1 MIDPSSS
8 SSSPRPAEPAG
19 PYEGFGGRVGRTFAG
34 SESWWPARPTPSA
47 SAPNVVVVLVDD
59 LGFADLGCY
68 GSEIP
73 TPNLDRLAADGVQFT
88 NFHVTPMCSP
98 TRAALLTGVNPHRA
112 GAGHVANSDPG
123 FPGYAAELADDVATA
138 AELFRDAGYH
148 TIAIGKWHLT
158 KDADLSEA
166 GPRHAWPCQRGFDRY
181 YGVLDAFTNLHHPHR
196 LVEDNHTVPVDR
208 YPDDY
213 YVTDDLTDRAID
225 YIRHARASNPTQPF
239 FCYFAHIAVHAPL
252 QCKPS
257 DHDRHRGR
265 YDAGWDALR
274 EARHRR
280 QVELGLLPEGTPL
293 PPPNHEPGDEVPAW
307 DSLDPADQRLYA
319 RYMEVYAAM
328 VDSVDQ
334 SVGRLLDALEELGV
348 ADNTIVCF
356 LSDNGAS
363 REGEVAGTTA
373 YFRTLVST
381 NVSDIEDVDFD
392 RDRIDLAGTPQ
403 ALVHYPRGWA
413 MASNTPFRLY
423 KINAHAGG
431 HSVPFILNWPAGQRD
446 PDLVARGRRDQ
457 WSHVTDLLPTLCD
470 LAGVTR
476 PAERNGLVLQ
486 PVNGVSLAPVLR
498 DPDAPH
504 DHGSQYTE
512 MSGHRGFYDGEGWE
526 IVTRH
531 GALTPFGDHE
541 WELYDLC
548 TDRTETRDLAA
559 EQPERVATLAEGWEQ
574 AARENQVYP
583 LDEGSRLRYLVRPPY
598 EDHLDH
604 PVRIVAGTH
613 TLERYR
619 SQLLIQWRS
628 FTVDVEVDHRPGDRG
643 VLVAHGDQGGGYAL
657 YVVDAASP
665 LLGDAP
671 DRPDRPDRPDDDPD
685 LGELVFVH
693 NGYGKLTVVPCGPL
707 AAGDAGIRLDMAAPG
722 GWQWNARVLVGDEV
736 RAEAPAL
743 LMLGAMAPFEGVDVG
758 IDRRSPVWWPLYEQ
772 HGPFPYTG
780 ALRAV
785 TYTPGER
792 APDSGTRFLELL
804 RDIGM
809 RYE

>member
-1 MIDPSSS
+1 MTDHPTAPGDRATTDP
-8 SSSPRPAEPAG
+8 ATEAAG

-34 SESWWPARPTPSA
+34 SESWWPERPRPA
-47 SAPNVVVVLVDD
+47 ADAPNVVVVLVDD

-73 TPNLDRLAADGVQFT
+73 TPNLDRLAGRGLQFT

-181 YGVLDAFTNLHHPHR
+181 YGVLDAFTNLHQPHR
-196 LVEDNHTVPVDR
+196 LVEDNHTVAVDR

-252 QCKPS
+252 QCKAA

-265 YDAGWDALR
+265 YDQGWDALR

-280 QVELGLLPEGTPL
+280 QIELGILPEGTPL
-293 PPPNHEPGDEVPAW
+293 PPRNHEPGDEVPPW
-307 DSLDPADQRLYA
+307 DDLDPADQRLYA

-334 SVGRLLDALEELGV
+334 SVGRLLDALDELGV
-348 ADNTIVCF
+348 ADDTIVCF

-363 REGEVAGTTA
+363 REGEAAGTTA
-373 YFRTLVST
+373 YFRTLVSK

-392 RDRIDLAGTPQ
+392 RDRIDLAGTAQ

-413 MASNTPFRLY
+413 MASNTPFRMY

-431 HSVPFILNWPAGQRD
+431 HSVPFILDWPAGRGALERVV
-446 PDLVARGRRDQ
+446 PGRRDQ
-457 WSHVTDLLPTLCD
+457 WAHVTDLLPTLCD
-470 LAGVTR
+470 LAGVSR
-476 PAERNGLVLQ
+476 PDQRHGVTLQ
-486 PVNGVSLAPVLR
+486 PLNGVSLAPVLA
-498 DPDAPH
+498 DADARH

-531 GALTPFGDHE
+531 AALTPFGDHE
-541 WELYDLC
+541 WELYDLR
-548 TDRTETRDLAA
+548 TDRTETRDLAGEHPELVA
-559 EQPERVATLAEGWEQ
+559 ELAEGWER

-583 LDEGSRLRYLVRPPY
+583 LDEGSRLRYLLRPPY
-598 EDHLDH
+598 EDHLEL

-628 FTVDVEVDHRPGDRG
+628 FTVDVEVDHGVGDRG

-657 YVVDAASP
+657 YVLEADSP
-665 LLGDAP
+665 LLGDRAEPGGGP
-671 DRPDRPDRPDDDPD
+671 D
-685 LGELVFVH
+685 GVVVFVH

-707 AAGDAGIRLDMAAPG
+707 PPGDTPVRLDMSAPG
-722 GWQWNARVLVGDEV
+722 GWLWNARVLVGGEV
-736 RAEAPAL
+736 RAEAPGL

-758 IDRRSPVWWPLYEQ
+758 IDRRSPVWWSLYEE

-809 RYE
+809 AYE

>member
-1 MIDPSSS
+1 MIDP

-498 DPDAPH
+498 DPSAPH

-541 WELYDLC
+541 WELYDLR

-559 EQPERVATLAEGWEQ
+559 EQPERVATLAEGWER

-671 DRPDRPDRPDDDPD
+671 DRPDRPDDAPD

-693 NGYGKLTVVPCGPL
+693 NGYGKLTVLPCGPL
-707 AAGDAGIRLDMAAPG
+707 APGDAGIRLDMAAPG

-758 IDRRSPVWWPLYEQ
+758 IDRRSPVGWPLDEQ
-772 HGPFPYTG
+772 HGPLPYTG
-780 ALRAV
+780 ALRAG

>member
-1 MIDPSSS
+1 MTSATDPTA
-8 SSSPRPAEPAG
+8 PYAG
-19 PYEGFGGRVGRTFAG
+19 HDGSVGRVFAT
-34 SESWWPARPTPSA
+34 SEPSWPTPRRA
-47 SAPNVVVVLVDD
+47 REGAPNVVVVLCDD
-59 LGFADLGCY
+59 LGYSDLGCY

-73 TPNLDRLAADGVQFT
+73 TPNIDRIAAEGLRYTDY
-88 NFHVTPMCSP
+88 HSAPMCSP
-98 TRAALLTGVNPHRA
+98 TRASLMTGLEPHRA
-112 GAGHVANSDPG
+112 GVGHVAHSDPG
-123 FPGYAAELADDVATA
+123 FPGYAMELTPFAPTLP
-138 AELFRDAGYH
+138 ELLRDAGYQ
-148 TIAIGKWHLT
+148 TLMVGKWHLT
-158 KDADLSEA
+158 KDSDLSDA
-166 GPRHAWPCQRGFDRY
+166 GPRHSWPCQRGFDRY

-196 LVEDNHTVPVDR
+196 LVEDNHTVELDQ
-208 YPDDY
+208 YPDGY

-657 YVVDAASP
+657 YVIDAASP

-671 DRPDRPDRPDDDPD
+671 DRPDRPHRPDDDPD

-722 GWQWNARVLVGDEV
+722 GWQWNARVLVGDAV

>member
-722 GWQWNARVLVGDEV
+722 GWQWNARVLVGDAV